1 MLDGTPIS
9 SESFQA
15 CLASAVFAPIFQQ
28 LVWAGYQQDG
38 KRINLRVTEDFTL
51 ADMHDNLL
59 SDQPDKFV
67 FFCLPHPVNLPQPE
81 LLAWSNLFSD
91 YKIIQPFEQLNRRIY
106 LAESGD
112 SINTDFRD
120 RSVFSLK
127 LTSSLK
133 KAGWQSQPE
142 RRGNWQDFTKTYG
155 DSKITAVVRTAR
167 HPQKYTDRYVD
178 RIFFIDT
185 APNQLDVSHS
195 QGALDFTA
203 VPMVFF
209 SEVLRSIDLMLKP
222 KNSG

>member
-1 MLDGTPIS
+1 M
-9 SESFQA
+9 
-15 CLASAVFAPIFQQ
+15 
-28 LVWAGYQQDG
+28 Y
-38 KRINLRVTEDFTL
+38 
-51 ADMHDNLL
+51 DNLL
-59 SDQPDKFV
+59 SDQPEQFV

-91 YKIIQPFEQLNRRIY
+91 YKIIQPFEQLNRRTY
-106 LAESGD
+106 LAESDG
-112 SINTDFRD
+112 SIYTDFRD

-133 KAGWQSQPE
+133 KAGWQSHPE

-155 DSKITAVVRTAR
+155 DSNITAVVRTTR
-167 HPQKYTDRYVD
+167 TPQKYTDRYVD

-209 SEVLRSIDLMLKP
+209 SEVLRAIDLILKP